1 MNVKEY
7 ISNGV
12 IESCVLG
19 IATEEEQRELQELC
33 VRYPEIAAAK
43 ASFEEA
49 LEAQLLADAV
59 APPAHLKA
67 GILEKVRVVTV
78 AENGAEATPQQAPV
92 RSLGPWRWVAAA
104 SLILLAG
111 VAWWAIQTN
120 QKYNELKAETEKLQQ
135 QVAAQSDQLAS
146 LQTDAEMLR
155 REGMKMV
162 AMHGS
167 ANKAVYS
174 TVYWDTLTKD
184 VYLMI
189 NNLPK
194 PASDQQYQLW
204 ALLDGKPIDLGV
216 IEARQQRL
224 LYRMKNVQQAHA
236 FAITLEPRGGRP
248 TPSGAPVVL
257 SNL

>member
-1 MNVKEY
+1 LNVKEY
-7 ISNGV
+7 ISSGV

-19 IATEEEQRELQELC
+19 LATDEEQKELQEVC
-33 VRYPEIAAAK
+33 ARYPEIAAAK

-49 LEAQLLADAV
+49 LEMQLLSDAI
-59 APPAHLKA
+59 APPAQLKSQVLDK
-67 GILEKVRVVTV
+67 IKVVTV
-78 AENGAEATPQQAPV
+78 EQEREETGRAETPV
-92 RSLGPWRWVAAA
+92 RRLDVWRWVAAA
-104 SLILLAG
+104 SVVLLAG
-111 VAWWAIQTN
+111 VTWWAFQTN
-120 QKYNELKAETEKLQQ
+120 NRYNDLKATAEKMRQQ
-135 QVAAQSDQLAS
+135 LDAQSNQLAT
-146 LQTDAEMLR
+146 LQNDAEMLR

-167 ANKAVYS
+167 QNKTVYS
-174 TVYWDTLTKD
+174 TIYWDTLTKD
-184 VYLMI
+184 VYLMV
-189 NNLPK
+189 NNLPQ

-224 LYRMKNVQQAHA
+224 LYRMKNVQQAQA

-248 TPSGAPVVL
+248 TPTGAPVVL